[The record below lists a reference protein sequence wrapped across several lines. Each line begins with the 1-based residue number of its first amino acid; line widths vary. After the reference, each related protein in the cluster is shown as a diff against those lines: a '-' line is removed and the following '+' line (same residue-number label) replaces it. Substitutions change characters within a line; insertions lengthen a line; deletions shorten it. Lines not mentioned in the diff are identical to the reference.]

1 MKTKKLYSETTSFHL
16 SHNRAK
22 SPLKHDNAVRTLEIS
37 MFQGIFLSVTNK
49 MVESLLQCQT
59 FSQMFFHI
67 IEKVR
72 ILKLYISDVR

>member
-16 SHNRAK
+16 SHNRK
-22 SPLKHDNAVRTLEIS
+22 SPLKHDMLSVPWIYQCFR
-37 MFQGIFLSVTNK
+37 GIFLSVTNK

-72 ILKLYISDVR
+72 ILIYLKQSLKQ

>member
-1 MKTKKLYSETTSFHL
+1 MICYQYLGYINVLGGF
-16 SHNRAK
+16 
-22 SPLKHDNAVRTLEIS
+22 
-37 MFQGIFLSVTNK
+37 FLSVTNK

-72 ILKLYISDVR
+72 ILKLYISKTISQTIKRKCHL

>member
-1 MKTKKLYSETTSFHL
+1 ML
-16 SHNRAK
+16 SVPWIYQCSK
-22 SPLKHDNAVRTLEIS
+22 
-37 MFQGIFLSVTNK
+37 GIFLSVTNK

-72 ILKLYISDVR
+72 ILNIYIYMKQSLKQ

>member
-1 MKTKKLYSETTSFHL
+1 MICYQYPGYINVLGGF
-16 SHNRAK
+16 
-22 SPLKHDNAVRTLEIS
+22 
-37 MFQGIFLSVTNK
+37 FLSVTNK

-72 ILKLYISDVR
+72 ILKLYISETISQTIKGKCHL

>member
-1 MKTKKLYSETTSFHL
+1 MICCQYPGYINVLGGF
-16 SHNRAK
+16 
-22 SPLKHDNAVRTLEIS
+22 
-37 MFQGIFLSVTNK
+37 FLSVTNK

-72 ILKLYISDVR
+72 ILKLYISETISQTIKGKCHL

>member
-1 MKTKKLYSETTSFHL
+1 MICYQYLGYINVLGGF
-16 SHNRAK
+16 
-22 SPLKHDNAVRTLEIS
+22 
-37 MFQGIFLSVTNK
+37 FLSVTNK

-72 ILKLYISDVR
+72 ILNIYIYIYETVSQTIKRKCHL

>member
-1 MKTKKLYSETTSFHL
+1 MICYQYLGYINVLGGF
-16 SHNRAK
+16 
-22 SPLKHDNAVRTLEIS
+22 
-37 MFQGIFLSVTNK
+37 FLSVTNK

-72 ILKLYISDVR
+72 ILKLYISETIFQTIKRKCHL

>member
-1 MKTKKLYSETTSFHL
+1 MIYCQYPGYINVLGGF
-16 SHNRAK
+16 
-22 SPLKHDNAVRTLEIS
+22 
-37 MFQGIFLSVTNK
+37 FLSVTNK

-72 ILKLYISDVR
+72 ILNIYIYIYMKQSLKQ

>member
-1 MKTKKLYSETTSFHL
+1 MICCPYPEYINVLGGF
-16 SHNRAK
+16 
-22 SPLKHDNAVRTLEIS
+22 
-37 MFQGIFLSVTNK
+37 FLSVTNK

-72 ILKLYISDVR
+72 ILNIYIYMKQSLKQ

>member
-1 MKTKKLYSETTSFHL
+1 MICCQYPGYI
-16 SHNRAK
+16 N
-22 SPLKHDNAVRTLEIS
+22 VLEG
-37 MFQGIFLSVTNK
+37 FFLSVTNK

-72 ILKLYISDVR
+72 ILKLYISETISQTIKRKCHL

>member
-1 MKTKKLYSETTSFHL
+1 MICCQYPGYINVLGGF
-16 SHNRAK
+16 
-22 SPLKHDNAVRTLEIS
+22 
-37 MFQGIFLSVTNK
+37 FLSVTNK
-49 MVESLLQCQT
+49 MVESLLQYQT

>member
-1 MKTKKLYSETTSFHL
+1 MICYQYLGYINVLGGF
-16 SHNRAK
+16 
-22 SPLKHDNAVRTLEIS
+22 
-37 MFQGIFLSVTNK
+37 FLSVTNK

-72 ILKLYISDVR
+72 ILNIYIYMKQISKIFVTFGGTLAFGEGKGI

>member
-1 MKTKKLYSETTSFHL
+1 MICYQYLGYINVLGGF
-16 SHNRAK
+16 
-22 SPLKHDNAVRTLEIS
+22 
-37 MFQGIFLSVTNK
+37 FLSVTNK

-72 ILKLYISDVR
+72 ILNIYIYIYETVSQTKGSVIYERNEYIQWAKI

>member
-1 MKTKKLYSETTSFHL
+1 MIYCQYPEYINVLGGF
-16 SHNRAK
+16 
-22 SPLKHDNAVRTLEIS
+22 
-37 MFQGIFLSVTNK
+37 FLSVTNK

-72 ILKLYISDVR
+72 ILKLYISETISQTIKGKCHL